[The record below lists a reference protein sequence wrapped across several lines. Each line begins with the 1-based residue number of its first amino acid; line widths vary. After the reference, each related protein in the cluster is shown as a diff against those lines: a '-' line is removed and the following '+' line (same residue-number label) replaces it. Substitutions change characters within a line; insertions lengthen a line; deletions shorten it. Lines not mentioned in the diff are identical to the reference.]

1 MCVNLF
7 DRVNL
12 PVAAPVLGP
21 ELHLS
26 TWALGLLLSSFFWSY
41 SVGQIG
47 SGWLVDHVEVRSAYA
62 LAFCLWSVATLC
74 MALSTS
80 FAGLMSLLLLLG
92 ICESVAYPA
101 TSHIIAAAFPEE
113 RRGLANSLVDV
124 GARLGPAAGT
134 LCGGLL
140 IAKVGWRGLFVI
152 CGVGGLLWVIPW
164 LAIAPRI
171 PPPSNGAG
179 NHAVGWKLLLS
190 QRAMWGTTGGLC
202 GANYAWYFL
211 LSWLPSYLV
220 RERHFS
226 LRSMATLG
234 SVPFILMAISSLSG
248 GIASDYLIRQGKA
261 PIAVR
266 KGFLISGL
274 VVTAL
279 LLPTVLLPGIAW
291 SLAGLYLSS
300 FAFGAY
306 ASNLYSLTQTLA
318 GPQAAG
324 RWTGIQNACG
334 NVAGIASTVI
344 TGWLVQRTGSFAMPF
359 VGASGACLF
368 GALSFWFLVPEK
380 RPEIIWS

>member
-1 MCVNLF
+1 
-7 DRVNL
+7 
-12 PVAAPVLGP
+12 
-21 ELHLS
+21 
-26 TWALGLLLSSFFWSY
+26 
-41 SVGQIG
+41 
-47 SGWLVDHVEVRSAYA
+47 
-62 LAFCLWSVATLC
+62 
-74 MALSTS
+74 
-80 FAGLMSLLLLLG
+80 
-92 ICESVAYPA
+92 
-101 TSHIIAAAFPEE
+101 
-113 RRGLANSLVDV
+113 
-124 GARLGPAAGT
+124 
-134 LCGGLL
+134 
-140 IAKVGWRGLFVI
+140 
-152 CGVGGLLWVIPW
+152 
-164 LAIAPRI
+164 
-171 PPPSNGAG
+171 
-179 NHAVGWKLLLS
+179 
-190 QRAMWGTTGGLC
+190 
-202 GANYAWYFL
+202 
-211 LSWLPSYLV
+211 
-220 RERHFS
+220 
-226 LRSMATLG
+226 MATLG